1 MELIAPERGHRH
13 QALLAVDGSEH
24 SLETARRLSWMLQE
38 ENTEIILL
46 YVQKLPVFSTEDTWE
61 DPETKRQRNLKGRIE
76 AERIFA
82 SVNAVLARGG
92 LTSHLQLMLEGHP
105 PEQIL
110 KYAEEAGVDLI
121 AMGSHGLSGVLSALM
136 GSVSRKVLDHAKC
149 PVLIVR
155 LPEAEYA
162 REGFLEA

>member
-1 MELIAPERGHRH
+1 M
-13 QALLAVDGSEH
+13 V
-24 SLETARRLSWMLQE
+24 
-38 ENTEIILL
+38 
-46 YVQKLPVFSTEDTWE
+46 
-61 DPETKRQRNLKGRIE
+61 
-76 AERIFA
+76 
-82 SVNAVLARGG
+82 
-92 LTSHLQLMLEGHP
+92 EGHP
-105 PEQIL
+105 AERIL

-121 AMGSHGLSGVLSALM
+121 AMGSHGLSGVLSVLM